1 MCVGRAHRAPRIDV
15 ARRAASVARVAVA
28 RAGVVVVVV
37 IIIVRVYVAVA
48 SSFGAAVARVER
60 RVNVRARFATSRPSS
75 RVASRGAVARRRR
88 ETLEWNL
95 SRLYINIHVGH
106 TVHI

>member
-28 RAGVVVVVV
+28 DAGVVVVVV
-37 IIIVRVYVAVA
+37 IIVRVYVAVA
-48 SSFGAAVARVER
+48 SSELRRSVASSVYI
-60 RVNVRARFATSRPSS
+60 NVGARFATSRPSS

-88 ETLEWNL
+88 ETLESIL